1 MYGGKYPNIEVSYPA
16 FSYFCF
22 AANSIMKNWKEI
34 TLHCPHPF
42 PNEFANLLV
51 CPSIKKL
58 RVLKA
63 CKI

>member
-34 TLHCPHPF
+34 TLHCPIPF
-42 PNEFANLLV
+42 QMNLQ
-51 CPSIKKL
+51 IF
-58 RVLKA
+58 
-63 CKI
+63 